1 MVYEIYFEPKGA
13 VWRISITVFFLYFFP
28 VRKVVQSRTEGSKTE
43 ALPMDFE
50 TFEAADRYTKRV
62 GLDHAYL
69 RRNRGKEYT
78 TQLQGGMV
86 HGTSS

>member
-28 VRKVVQSRTEGSKTE
+28 VRKVVQSRLSDTD
-43 ALPMDFE
+43 AAPMDFE

-62 GLDHAYL
+62 GLDQAYL